1 MIFVRSIFRELV
13 VTLLGVGLALVAL
26 LTTMQLAKL
35 LGSPSTGV
43 LPFDAVLYL
52 LGFNLA
58 RYFPI
63 LMVLTLFITTLSVVL
78 RSYRDHEMQIWQ
90 AAGLGLSHWYR
101 PVLAF
106 AVPIALG
113 ISLYTLVV
121 LPHIEAA
128 RLQYQSSLKERN
140 QMGMVAPGL
149 FIEPAEGK
157 QIYFVESLSPDTKQA
172 QNVFIHN
179 SSPER
184 DTVIQ
189 SASAQQLGGN
199 GEQRQIQLN
208 HGIRYEYQTESNIRR
223 LMRFDSLRLWL
234 PQAPQGPDNDN
245 WRTTPAYELAFSSN
259 HDAHSELVWR
269 LGWPISALMVCLLA
283 IPLASHNP
291 RGGRSYSMVSA
302 VLIFLIYQN
311 GMGLMEKQIERG
323 HLNWLLA
330 MLLTHAPALIAAA
343 LLMAWRTGWFNRK
356 KTL

>member
-43 LPFDAVLYL
+43 LPFDAVLSL

-90 AAGLGLSHWYR
+90 AAGLGLTHWYR

-128 RLQYQSSLKERN
+128 RLQYQSALKQRN
-140 QMGMVAPGL
+140 EMGMVSPGL
-149 FIEPAEGK
+149 FIEPSAGK
-157 QIYFVESLSPDTKQA
+157 QIYFVESLSPDSQFA

-179 SSPER
+179 SSASL

-189 SASAQQLGGN
+189 SANARQLGDKG
-199 GEQRQIQLN
+199 GQRQIELN
-208 HGIRYEYQTESNIRR
+208 HGIRYEYQIESNIRR

-234 PQAPQGPDNDN
+234 PQSPKGPENNN
-245 WRTTPAYELAFSSN
+245 WRTAPAYELASSSN
-259 HDAHSELVWR
+259 RDAHSELVWR

-283 IPLASHNP
+283 IPLASHSP

-323 HLNWLLA
+323 HLNWLVA
-330 MLLTHAPALIAAA
+330 MLFTHAPALIAAA